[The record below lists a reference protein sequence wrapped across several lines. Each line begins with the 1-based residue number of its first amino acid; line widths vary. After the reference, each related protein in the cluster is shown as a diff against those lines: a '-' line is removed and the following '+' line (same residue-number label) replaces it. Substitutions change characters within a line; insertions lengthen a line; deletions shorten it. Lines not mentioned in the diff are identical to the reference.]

1 MGTSLLLNFRTNQE
15 VVMKQNKSIVVVVL
29 TIFFSFILLSG
40 TVSAQSFSGYKDF
53 RFGMKRN
60 DIIPI
65 VNRTCSGLLW
75 DRNIKYDE
83 LTDTKD
89 GSIRGN
95 QCYKIF
101 GKNRDVYLNL
111 YSNTGDLYQIKV
123 TMDSMD
129 KKTPNVFVQQFLKVR
144 ESLKQKYRLDIPINE
159 DIFKR
164 WLDDEFEAIYEIYND
179 GKVILSLEDHRIS
192 FAIFKSLYVI
202 YNNDHL
208 ARESVTH
215 AKKVLSTKSDNF

>member
-1 MGTSLLLNFRTNQE
+1 
-15 VVMKQNKSIVVVVL
+15 
-29 TIFFSFILLSG
+29 LSG
-40 TVSAQSFSGYKDF
+40 TLSAQSFSGYKDF

-111 YSNTGDLYQIKV
+111 YSNTGELYQIKV

-208 ARESVTH
+208 AKISVDL
-215 AKKVLSTKSDNF
+215 AKKYNSIKSDDF